1 MEQHE
6 RDEWRAFAVDA
17 TYRAWYAPSML
28 GYLEGIAHTSLRW
41 IGSLPKPL
49 LVVGYASTFV
59 LWLAL
64 AASTLQDWQ
73 QRQVVLAQQY
83 AARTPNGALAGG
95 VTSLGSSDGTH
106 PKTGRTVAAWLP
118 TSFDTA
124 QARASF
130 DANKDVLD
138 EVSPFWYEVRAVTF
152 TSGW

>member
-1 MEQHE
+1 
-6 RDEWRAFAVDA
+6 
-17 TYRAWYAPSML
+17 ML
-28 GYLEGIAHTSLRW
+28 RYLESIACTSLRW
-41 IGSLPKPL
+41 IGALPKPL

-64 AASTLQDWQ
+64 AASTLQGWQ

-95 VTSLGSSDGTH
+95 PTSLGSADGIH

-138 EVSPFWYEVRAVTF
+138 EVSPFWYEVRADGTAAAR
-152 TSGW
+152 TWRTRQRAGRRRACGECIGDPNHP